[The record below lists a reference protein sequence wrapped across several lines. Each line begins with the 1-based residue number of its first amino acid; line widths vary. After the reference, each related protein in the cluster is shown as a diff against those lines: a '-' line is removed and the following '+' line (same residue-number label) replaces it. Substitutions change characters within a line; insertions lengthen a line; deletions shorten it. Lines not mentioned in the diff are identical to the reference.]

1 MPKPIYERR
10 VLNFNLAAVASAL
23 SYSKSGKIVG
33 RVAEWRDT
41 KTVGLTLRITPRQA
55 IWYLRRRDMTLRLG
69 SALEIDLEMAR
80 YIGDHTRLA
89 AIKKRDLRVFVN
101 SMIHQATNDPAPK
114 NIFVNSMIYESVV
127 SRVSPEAADLLADDK
142 STWGQRRLIGDTGFT
157 WTWGALTHHFLEYK
171 KPKLKERYREKY
183 ARYLKLDAFKAIE
196 ERPVRELKISDLE
209 RVRDQI
215 LIAHAPSAAH
225 RAVRQGKEM
234 LSWAWRY
241 NAARAGLDECEYE
254 WWLRWSFEY
263 KTKKRRRAPTIEE
276 IARTLLIAE
285 SHRKLAKGEHET
297 YPGTLGA
304 LWGVALTGQRTG
316 SLLLL
321 RQDRLFET
329 KKVIKNLR
337 GWKVANWGADEM
349 KGGRDGGRSHS
360 LPIPPVALSVLNRFH
375 EEAGG
380 NSKWMF
386 PSKDPRNPVTP
397 SALNLLIYRLQGRV
411 FDPTVKRKPNRP
423 GKPGPKPSVE
433 RKIRENLFEKYDI
446 RHWSPHDVRRTM
458 TTFLTDRRLG
468 GAAAAI
474 LGHKMPHEDVS
485 ERELLAPVTEL
496 HYNLSQ
502 KIDLKAEGMKLW
514 VDALLAACRRESRN
528 LNSFANKKSRIST
541 TRHPKLLSVEA
552 TIE

>member
-1 MPKPIYERR
+1 MAKPVYERETKR
-10 VLNFNLAAVASAL
+10 LSPNDVQSAI
-23 SYSKSGKIVG
+23 SYSQSAKIVG
-33 RVAEWRDT
+33 RIAEWRDL

-55 IWYLRRRDMTLRLG
+55 VWYVRRRDITLRLG
-69 SALEIDLEMAR
+69 FASEIDLKTAR
-80 YIGDHTRLA
+80 YIAEQTRLA
-89 AIKKRDLRVFVN
+89 AKKKRDLRVFVETLVGMESDKDGFRDGWSWKMADEMADN
-101 SMIHQATNDPAPK
+101 SSA
-114 NIFVNSMIYESVV
+114 
-127 SRVSPEAADLLADDK
+127 LA
-142 STWGQRRLIGDTGFT
+142 QRKRIGDTGFT
-157 WTWGALTHHFLEYK
+157 WTWQALTHHFLEYK

-183 ARYLKLDAFKAIE
+183 AHYLKLDAFKAIE
-196 ERPVRELKISDLE
+196 EKLVCELKPADLE

-215 LIAHAPSAAH
+215 LIDHAPSAAH

-234 LSWAWRY
+234 LSWAWKYR
-241 NAARAGLDECEYE
+241 AAKAGLDECQYE

-263 KTKKRRRAPTIEE
+263 KTKKRRRSPTIEE

-285 SHRKLAKGEHET
+285 SHRNLAKGEHET

-316 SLLLL
+316 SLLLM
-321 RQDRLFET
+321 RRDRMFEV
-329 KKVIKNLR
+329 KKVGKSLR
-337 GWKVANWGADEM
+337 GWRVVNWNADEM

-360 LPIPPVALSVLNRFH
+360 LPIPPNALSVLERFH
-375 EEAGG
+375 QEAGG
-380 NSKWMF
+380 DSPWMF
-386 PSKDPRNPVTP
+386 PSKDSGKPVTP

-423 GKPGPKPSVE
+423 GKPGPKPSTE
-433 RKIRENLFEKYDI
+433 RKIRENLFEKYGI

-458 TTFLTDRRLG
+458 TTFLTDHRLG

-485 ERELLAPVTEL
+485 EREMLAPVTEL

-514 VDALLAACRRESRN
+514 IDALLTAYRREARTLKHS
-528 LNSFANKKSRIST
+528 ANKKESLKSPSRSRKSLST
-541 TRHPKLLSVEA
+541 EA
-552 TIE
+552 VIA

>member
-1 MPKPIYERR
+1 MPKAIYERR
-10 VLNFNLAAVASAL
+10 VLQLNPQNVIVLHDGH
-23 SYSKSGKIVG
+23 GKKGLI
-33 RVAEWRDT
+33 REYRDT
-41 KTVGLTLRITPRQA
+41 KSVGLTLRIMERQA
-55 IWYLRRRDMTLRLG
+55 VWYLRRRDMTLRLG
-69 SALEIDLEMAR
+69 LSFEIELWKAR
-80 YIGDHTRLA
+80 YIADHTRLA
-89 AIKKRDLRVFVN
+89 AQKKRDLRTFVKA
-101 SMIHQATNDPAPK
+101 MVRMEADPGSGK
-114 NIFVNSMIYESVV
+114 KSIWS
-127 SRVSPEAADLLADDK
+127 AADADMIADEK
-142 STWGQRRLIGDTGFT
+142 SEYNKIRRAGFDGQ
-157 WTWGALTHHFLEYK
+157 WTWAHLTHHFLEYK
-171 KPKLKERYREKY
+171 KPRLKERYREKY
-183 ARYLKLDAFKAIE
+183 ARYLELDAFKAIADKL
-196 ERPVRELKISDLE
+196 VSELKPRDLE
-209 RVRDQI
+209 GVRDQI
-215 LIAHAPSAAH
+215 LIDHAPSAAH

-234 LSWAWRY
+234 LSWAWKY
-241 NAARAGLDECEYE
+241 SAAKAGLDECQYE

-263 KTKKRRRAPTIEE
+263 KTKKRRRSPTIEE

-285 SHRKLAKGEHET
+285 SHRNLAKGEHET

-316 SLLLL
+316 SFLLM
-321 RQDRLFET
+321 RRDRLFEAE
-329 KKVIKNLR
+329 KVGKSLR
-337 GWKVANWGADEM
+337 GWKVVNWNADEM

-360 LPIPPVALSVLNRFH
+360 LPIPPNALSVLDRFH
-375 EEAGG
+375 QEAGG
-380 NSKWMF
+380 DSPWMF

-423 GKPGPKPSVE
+423 GKPGPKPSRE
-433 RKIRENLFEKYDI
+433 RKTRENLFEKYGI

-514 VDALLAACRRESRN
+514 VDALLTACRREARTLKHS
-528 LNSFANKKSRIST
+528 ANKKESLKSPRRSRKSLST
-541 TRHPKLLSVEA
+541 EA
-552 TIE
+552 VIA